1 MGKIK
6 KLAYNQEEFFL
17 KFSNE
22 VYGLDI
28 HYKSILYIIAR
39 NGPLLISNIVK
50 ISGDQIPK
58 SKIDQHTAYR
68 RINGT
73 PEKFSLLE
81 KEYLF
86 ATLAPKGKRGNPQKI
101 YHLTLKG
108 MLAAVSFLIEIED
121 VYLFKRFVNF
131 VCRPLRD
138 DNLKEL
144 IQNYIK
150 YSILLFLSWHFIHGI
165 SLQKQI
171 ASELYFE
178 HFFENLNLNITR
190 MYSEKINPEDRRNYR
205 QMLEDYIATRE
216 TIEMLTVLADPA
228 ETIVISANPEET
240 SKVEEQTKLEQ
251 TLYKKFTT
259 PLKFNLVTGKKVQ
272 KTTNFVIGLIQY
284 WPYFINNMY
293 FDSDN
298 PILKKVV
305 MLPKKRPMSPIEFL
319 NEDKKSNDLPIPFNR
334 IEQNLA
340 KFVPKKMATDI
351 ASNYTPKDLNFG
363 GKFWFFRNYRM
374 SEPFWF
380 YE

>member
-6 KLAYNQEEFFL
+6 KSAYNQEEFFR

-22 VYGLDI
+22 VYDLDI
-28 HYKSILYIIAR
+28 HYKSILYIIAQ
-39 NGPLLISNIVK
+39 NGPLLISNIAK
-50 ISGDQIPK
+50 LSGDQIPN

-68 RINGT
+68 RIDGT
-73 PEKFSLLE
+73 PKRFSLLE

-86 ATLAPKGKRGNPQKI
+86 ATVAPQGRGNPQKV

-108 MLAAVSFLIEIED
+108 MLAAVSFLIDIDD

-138 DNLKEL
+138 NDLKEL

-150 YSILLFLSWHFIHGI
+150 HSILLFLSWHFIHGI

-178 HFFENLNLNITR
+178 HFFENLNSNITR
-190 MYSEKINPEDRRNYR
+190 MYSEKINSEDRKNYR
-205 QMLEDYIATRE
+205 KILEDYIATRE
-216 TIEMLTVLADPA
+216 TIEMLTVLADPG
-228 ETIVISANPEET
+228 ETIVISADSEET
-240 SKVEEQTKLEQ
+240 SKVEEPTKLQ
-251 TLYKKFTT
+251 QALYKKFTA

-272 KTTNFVIGLIQY
+272 KTANFVLGLIQY

-305 MLPKKRPMSPIEFL
+305 MLPKKAPMSPIEFL
-319 NEDKKSNDLPIPFNR
+319 NEDKKSNGLPIPFNR
-334 IEQNLA
+334 LEQNLA

-351 ASNYTPKDLNFG
+351 ASSYSPKDINFG

-374 SEPFWF
+374 SEPF
-380 YE
+380 

>member
-6 KLAYNQEEFFL
+6 KPAYNQEEFFR

-22 VYGLDI
+22 VYDLDI

-39 NGPLLISNIVK
+39 NGPLLISNIAK
-50 ISGDQIPK
+50 LSGDQIPN

-68 RINGT
+68 RIDGT
-73 PEKFSLLE
+73 PKRFSLLE

-86 ATLAPKGKRGNPQKI
+86 ATVAPKGRKGNPQKV

-108 MLAAVSFLIEIED
+108 MLAVVSFLIKIED

-138 DNLKEL
+138 NDLKTL

-150 YSILLFLSWHFIHGI
+150 HSILLFLSWHFIHGI

-178 HFFENLNLNITR
+178 HFFESLNLNITR
-190 MYSEKINPEDRRNYR
+190 MYSEKINSEDRRNYR

-228 ETIVISANPEET
+228 ETIVISADSEEK
-240 SKVEEQTKLEQ
+240 SKVEEPTKLQ
-251 TLYKKFTT
+251 QALYKKFTT
-259 PLKFNLVTGKKVQ
+259 PLKFNVVTGKKVQ
-272 KTTNFVIGLIQY
+272 KTTHFVLGLIQY
-284 WPYFINNMY
+284 WPHFINNMY

-305 MLPKKRPMSPIEFL
+305 ILPKKPPMSPIEFL
-319 NEDKKSNDLPIPFNR
+319 NEDKKSNGLPIPFNR
-334 IEQNLA
+334 LEQNLA
-340 KFVPKKMATDI
+340 KFVPKKMAKNI
-351 ASNYTPKDLNFG
+351 ARGYTPKDLNFG

-374 SEPFWF
+374 SEPF
-380 YE
+380 